1 MRILASAIVLVL
13 ASCGSAPAE
22 IAADERI
29 ECRLAGSA
37 AYQRACLL
45 EASGRIL
52 TVRKPDGGF
61 RRLRAGPDGIA
72 AFDGA
77 EPARSM
83 ILHDGRV
90 EVEIGGDR
98 FRLPADVAR

>member
-1 MRILASAIVLVL
+1 MRVFASAICLVL
-13 ASCGSAPAE
+13 ASCGPAPAE
-22 IAADERI
+22 IAAEQRI
-29 ECRLAGSA
+29 ECRVAGSA

-61 RRLRAGPDGIA
+61 RRLRAGPEGIA
-72 AFDGA
+72 AADGA

-83 ILHDGRV
+83 ILGDGRV

-98 FRLPADVAR
+98 FRLPANFAR